1 MKLHALSHSTHAYP
15 KPLPGDPGATGCA
28 GGGSAA
34 SSPPESENNRVE
46 SCMPHCRERGEGGR
60 E

>member
-1 MKLHALSHSTHAYP
+1 MHCPFHPCLSETFARRSW
-15 KPLPGDPGATGCA
+15 GDGLRR
-28 GGGSAA
+28 GGSAA